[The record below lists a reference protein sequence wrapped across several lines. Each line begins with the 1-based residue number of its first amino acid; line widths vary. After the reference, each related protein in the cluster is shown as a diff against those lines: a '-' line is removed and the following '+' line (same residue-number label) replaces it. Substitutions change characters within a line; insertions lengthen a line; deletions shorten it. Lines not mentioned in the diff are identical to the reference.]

1 MTKHY
6 QNDEL
11 DATIPLPASVR
22 VAMDDI
28 AATMREGLLA
38 MAVIAGWGV
47 MGALMDESVIALCGP
62 RGKHQRERRAVRHGS
77 EDGSVALGGR
87 GVPVRRPRVRA
98 ADGTGELPVAAYE
111 LFSGTDLLGEMA
123 MSRMLAKLSCRRYA
137 AGLEP
142 VGAGVEAAARSKSKS
157 AVSRRFVAAT
167 ETALAEL
174 SNADL
179 SGLDLVALMIDG
191 VHFGD
196 HLCVVASGIGIDGT
210 KHPLAVVEGST
221 ENTTVVTDLLVGLR
235 DRGLDVTRPVLVVV
249 DGAKALR
256 AGVEAVFDH
265 PVIGRCQLHKIRNV
279 KAKLP
284 DKTAAVV
291 TAKMH
296 AAYRLT
302 DALEARAA
310 LEDLARQIDK
320 SYPGAAGSP
329 REGLAET
336 LTVMRLGVPPTLART
351 LRSTNAVESMI
362 EICRDHSANVKNWQ
376 NATMALRWSAAGM
389 AEAAKQFRRV
399 NGHLHLPALRKA
411 LDTEI
416 DHQTAKA
423 VTPPNYTKNVA

>member
-1 MTKHY
+1 MTKQY

-38 MAVIAGWGV
+38 MAVTAGWGV

-62 RGKHQRERRAVRHGS
+62 KGKHQPERRAVRHGS
-77 EDGSVALGGR
+77 EDGSVTLGGR
-87 GVPVRRPRVRA
+87 RVPVRRPRARA
-98 ADGTGELPVAAYE
+98 ADGTGELPVAAYQ
-111 LFSGTDLLGEMA
+111 LFASTDLLGEMA

-142 VGAGVEAAARSKSKS
+142 VGAEVEAKARSKSKS

-174 SNADL
+174 LNADL

-235 DRGLDVTRPVLVVV
+235 DRGLASPGRSWWSSTAPRRFAPGWKRCSTIRSSAAASCTRSATSKRSCPTRP
-249 DGAKALR
+249 
-256 AGVEAVFDH
+256 
-265 PVIGRCQLHKIRNV
+265 
-279 KAKLP
+279 
-284 DKTAAVV
+284 
-291 TAKMH
+291 
-296 AAYRLT
+296 
-302 DALEARAA
+302 
-310 LEDLARQIDK
+310 
-320 SYPGAAGSP
+320 
-329 REGLAET
+329 
-336 LTVMRLGVPPTLART
+336 
-351 LRSTNAVESMI
+351 
-362 EICRDHSANVKNWQ
+362 
-376 NATMALRWSAAGM
+376 LRWSP
-389 AEAAKQFRRV
+389 RRCTPPT
-399 NGHLHLPALRKA
+399 GSPPHSKPEPPSATSPARSTSPIPA
-411 LDTEI
+411 
-416 DHQTAKA
+416 QPARCAKA
-423 VTPPNYTKNVA
+423 SPRRSR